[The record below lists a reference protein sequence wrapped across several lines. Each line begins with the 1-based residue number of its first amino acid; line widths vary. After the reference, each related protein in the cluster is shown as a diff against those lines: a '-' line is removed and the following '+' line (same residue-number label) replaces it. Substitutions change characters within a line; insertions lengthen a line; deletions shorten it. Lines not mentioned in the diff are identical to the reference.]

1 MFTQSLEK
9 TLKQD
14 LIIRTIVKQ
23 TIIGF
28 KKDDLG
34 KKIMVKFAALRSK
47 TYRYLT
53 NASNENKKAK
63 TAKRCVTK
71 EEPKF
76 KDYQNYLEVNQFEDK
91 INYLKND
98 RQYKK
103 I

>member
-1 MFTQSLEK
+1 
-9 TLKQD
+9 
-14 LIIRTIVKQ
+14 
-23 TIIGF
+23 
-28 KKDDLG
+28 
-34 KKIMVKFAALRSK
+34 MVKFAALRSK

-76 KDYQNYLEVNQFEDK
+76 KDYQNYLEVNKFEVK

-98 RQYKK
+98 R
-103 I
+103 